1 MSVCLLPKSYVEIPC
16 GWYCFLCFTF
26 KYVCEANVCVCVM
39 WISFLT
45 FLFQS
50 VSHQKRMGFWEEFH
64 LNSFIFLSGTPSLC
78 CLGWVFGVCKS
89 TPSTWCWCD
98 YRNCKEWEYL
108 SQEKRCVG
116 FDLFA
121 YVCLFGCG
129 CVAAHAEIGKF
140 FFSRFSL
147 ICRNLEDILI
157 FNYLSVW
164 VWM

>member
-1 MSVCLLPKSYVEIPC
+1 MKAIGNKHSQNLPNTIVHLFNILVLTAYTHKPQH
-16 GWYCFLCFTF
+16 
-26 KYVCEANVCVCVM
+26 
-39 WISFLT
+39 SFLN